1 MTRTV
6 RRACPTEGA
15 DHAAILAPSRPRLDD
30 VRRFCLECSRATGK
44 LVPSFVYYL
53 ASTLLSA
60 TRLNQARELLM
71 TAKEE
76 GLDLDRLLG
85 LLGVT

>member
-1 MTRTV
+1 M
-6 RRACPTEGA
+6 
-15 DHAAILAPSRPRLDD
+15 AANVTKNSRKSDIPQ
-30 VRRFCLECSRATGK
+30 
-44 LVPSFVYYL
+44 FVYHL